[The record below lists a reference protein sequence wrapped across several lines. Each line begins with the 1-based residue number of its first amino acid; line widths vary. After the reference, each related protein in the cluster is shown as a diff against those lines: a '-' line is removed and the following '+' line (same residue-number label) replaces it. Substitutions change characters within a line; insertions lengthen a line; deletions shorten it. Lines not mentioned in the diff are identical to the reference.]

1 MSDTTRSE
9 QACPAC
15 GQHMLAI
22 DEPPHIDVMGIQ
34 AYSDMLGMGD
44 VQQRAVLGII
54 CLACGTR
61 WRDKAAF
68 DRNEPE
74 AARRSMRHRQTTP
87 GPTSTRAART
97 TAPRTP
103 ARPGRRDASIVAQ
116 ARSWLRLDRRAG
128 PSTT

>member
-15 GQHMLAI
+15 GQHTLAI

-44 VQQRAVLGII
+44 VQQGPVLGII

-61 WRDKAAF
+61 WRDRAAF

-74 AARRSMRHRQTTP
+74 PELEADEIPPDEIPPDDAWVDDAGDADGDAESE
-87 GPTSTRAART
+87 G
-97 TAPRTP
+97 
-103 ARPGRRDASIVAQ
+103 PGRPR
-116 ARSWLRLDRRAG
+116 
-128 PSTT
+128 

>member
-44 VQQRAVLGII
+44 VQQGPVLGII

-74 AARRSMRHRQTTP
+74 PDDQPEEVPADDAWADDEVDDDEGADNVVEGSSQ
-87 GPTSTRAART
+87 
-97 TAPRTP
+97 PR
-103 ARPGRRDASIVAQ
+103 
-116 ARSWLRLDRRAG
+116 
-128 PSTT
+128 

>member
-74 AARRSMRHRQTTP
+74 AETALDAAPADDAWADVDES
-87 GPTSTRAART
+87 GEDDSAEDTS
-97 TAPRTP
+97 P
-103 ARPGRRDASIVAQ
+103 AR
-116 ARSWLRLDRRAG
+116 
-128 PSTT
+128 

>member
-9 QACPAC
+9 QACPVC
-15 GQHMLAI
+15 GKHTLAI

-74 AARRSMRHRQTTP
+74 AP
-87 GPTSTRAART
+87 AALDE
-97 TAPRTP
+97 APAEDPWVDGDESDEDESAQDASP
-103 ARPGRRDASIVAQ
+103 AR
-116 ARSWLRLDRRAG
+116 
-128 PSTT
+128 

>member
-15 GQHMLAI
+15 GQHTLAI

-44 VQQRAVLGII
+44 VQQQAVLGII
-54 CLACGTR
+54 CLTCGTR

-68 DRNEPE
+68 DRNDPE
-74 AARRSMRHRQTTP
+74 AQAALDE
-87 GPTSTRAART
+87 GPAEDPWSDGDESGEEESAEDAS
-97 TAPRTP
+97 P
-103 ARPGRRDASIVAQ
+103 AR
-116 ARSWLRLDRRAG
+116 
-128 PSTT
+128 